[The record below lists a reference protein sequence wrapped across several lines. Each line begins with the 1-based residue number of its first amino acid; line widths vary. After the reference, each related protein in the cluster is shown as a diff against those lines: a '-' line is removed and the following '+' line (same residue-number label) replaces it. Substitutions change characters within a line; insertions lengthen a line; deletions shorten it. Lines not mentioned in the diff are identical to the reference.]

1 MLSMPS
7 DTTALLEK
15 LLTIDAG
22 QWRDRE
28 TMLTVMV
35 SLLARE
41 YDDDD
46 DAIATLEKS
55 NLIPKLCR
63 QFMKPTKVM
72 EWADSS
78 NQWKMLLEAADALQ
92 SSHAPGEPGY
102 DKDATKAMYTK
113 FKSVPS
119 MGGSTQYMAHRLW
132 RSYCLSRGQDL
143 PIGDDWFGMTEVC
156 ARFVYCT
163 TISIY
168 MHGTHTHTHTHTH
181 LSHARTHNT
190 QTRIADVRSRTGGLC
205 GPRTTRLDARH
216 PRSRIERPPWCG
228 GAEWVR
234 VAGRR
239 V

>member
-1 MLSMPS
+1 MISMPS
-7 DTTALLEK
+7 VTAALLEK

-28 TMLTVMV
+28 TMLKVMV
-35 SLLARE
+35 SLARE

-72 EWADSS
+72 EWASSS

-119 MGGSTQYMAHRLW
+119 MGGSTQYIAHRLW

-168 MHGTHTHTHTHTH
+168 MHGTQTHTDRHTDTQTHRHRHTHTTETH
-181 LSHARTHNT
+181 
-190 QTRIADVRSRTGGLC
+190 
-205 GPRTTRLDARH
+205 
-216 PRSRIERPPWCG
+216 
-228 GAEWVR
+228 
-234 VAGRR
+234 
-239 V
+239 

>member
-1 MLSMPS
+1 MTTDTPS
-7 DTTALLEK
+7 VLET
-15 LLTIDAG
+15 LLTLDAG

-28 TMLTVMV
+28 TMLTVMM
-35 SLLARE
+35 SLQARE

-46 DAIATLEKS
+46 DDTIATLEKS

-72 EWADSS
+72 EWASSS

-102 DKDATKAMYTK
+102 DKDATKTMYTK

-119 MGGSTQYMAHRLW
+119 MGGSTQYIAHRLW

-168 MHGTHTHTHTHTH
+168 MHGTHTHTHTHTPFT
-181 LSHARTHNT
+181 RTHAQYTNT
-190 QTRIADVRSRTGGLC
+190 HRRCPITNGMPSRPSDHTD
-205 GPRTTRLDARH
+205 R
-216 PRSRIERPPWCG
+216 RPPPSL
-228 GAEWVR
+228 AH
-234 VAGRR
+234 
-239 V
+239 